1 MVIVM
6 GLLFMTIVT
15 NLTYTSKD
23 DKPPILVLGPRVG
36 LMVYIVKY
44 VAISLKK
51 KIPLTPGYQTT

>member
-23 DKPPILVLGPRVG
+23 DKHPMLVLGPRVG
-36 LMVYIVKY
+36 LLVYIVNMPPFL
-44 VAISLKK
+44 LKK
-51 KIPLTPGYQTT
+51 IVLTPGYQTT